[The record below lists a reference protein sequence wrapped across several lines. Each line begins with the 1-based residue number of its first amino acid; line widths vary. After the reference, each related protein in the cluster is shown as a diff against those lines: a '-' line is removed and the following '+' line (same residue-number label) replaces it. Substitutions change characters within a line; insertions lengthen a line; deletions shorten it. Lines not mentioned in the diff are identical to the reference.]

1 MHLTPALESLCLLLS
16 AKVLIR
22 YVAQPPSPKNKKNL
36 TSPTKLS
43 QPSLALIP
51 TVCMC
56 CDIVRHIT
64 IFIYW
69 IECIYIY
76 IYKVDRESH
85 AQLWAS
91 GRQMYILH
99 I

>member
-1 MHLTPALESLCLLLS
+1 MLNHECILTPALELLRLLLS
-16 AKVLIR
+16 AKVLMH
-22 YVAQPPSPKNKKNL
+22 YVAQPQAPKKNL

-51 TVCMC
+51 TVYMR
-56 CDIVRHIT
+56 CDIDSRIT

-69 IECIYIY
+69 IECVYI
-76 IYKVDRESH
+76 
-85 AQLWAS
+85 
-91 GRQMYILH
+91 H